1 MLGPVSRA
9 NKLNLMEVIADLLR
23 IEISYRS
30 KIIEGMTRGDTISGL
45 GHHMRNELN
54 IGSS

>member
-45 GHHMRNELN
+45 GHHMRNGLN